1 MTDTKE
7 LIGRLKEQCDRD
19 AAEHCP
25 DEIISLQR
33 EAISALEAQAKQ
45 IEALGLAL
53 ETERGAANLYAQ
65 QVAHWMFKHDEIL
78 KQIEALQADAE
89 RYLWL
94 RGKVDWGNEGGH
106 GFWRLK
112 ISSGTGGFGAD
123 DFDRDLDAAM
133 AAQKGGDV

>member
-45 IEALGLAL
+45 IEAL
-53 ETERGAANLYAQ
+53 
-65 QVAHWMFKHDEIL
+65 
-78 KQIEALQADAE
+78 QADAE
-89 RYLWL
+89 RLQSEAF
-94 RGKVDWGNEGGH
+94 RMQEID
-106 GFWRLK
+106 
-112 ISSGTGGFGAD
+112 T
-123 DFDRDLDAAM
+123 
-133 AAQKGGDV
+133 QKGGA